1 VTKAMAT
8 IAIMFGKLK
17 RTNVGRMGAVS
28 IAFAGRAG
36 SDGRPGRD
44 ASVFVDMSDPLNGG
58 DLR

>member
-1 VTKAMAT
+1 MAT